1 MPGTSDSTSEPYT
14 IRDLAREVERQK
26 DLHGMDGPKLLAGL
40 REPISR
46 ILASDLTNVGVKRE
60 ENHIDESRY
69 LYYDGDVSITFDHM
83 PQGKDI
89 PPHDHG
95 IWEALAVYSG
105 RLHHT
110 VYDRKDD
117 GTREGYAELTVI
129 DDRVL
134 QPGEMAI
141 VAPPAEIHGFT
152 AQTDDTWTVTVVG
165 GPYKLDRAYYKPEEN
180 AYFMANPK
188 RQKVV

>member
-1 MPGTSDSTSEPYT
+1 MSANPADAPYT
-14 IRDLAREVERQK
+14 IRDLAREVERLK
-26 DLHGMDGPKLLAGL
+26 ELHGMDGPKLLEGL
-40 REPISR
+40 RTPLGR
-46 ILASDLTNVGVKRE
+46 ILGDDLSATGVKRQG
-60 ENHIDESRY
+60 NHIDESRY

-83 PQGKDI
+83 PEGKDI

-95 IWEALAVYSG
+95 IWEALGVYSG
-105 RLHHT
+105 QLSHT

-117 GTREGYAELTVI
+117 GTRDGYAELVVI
-129 DDRVL
+129 DDRML
-134 QPGEMAI
+134 NPGDMAI

-188 RQKVV
+188 KEKVV

>member
-1 MPGTSDSTSEPYT
+1 MSANPAEAPYT
-14 IRDLAREVERQK
+14 IRDLAREVERLK
-26 DLHGMDGPKLLAGL
+26 ALYGMDGSRLLEGL
-40 REPISR
+40 RTPLGR
-46 ILASDLTNVGVKRE
+46 ILDNDLSATGVKRQG
-60 ENHIDESRY
+60 NHIDESRY

-83 PQGKDI
+83 PEGKDI

-95 IWEALAVYSG
+95 IWEALGVYSG
-105 RLHHT
+105 QLSHT

-117 GTREGYAELTVI
+117 GTREGYAELVVI
-129 DDRVL
+129 DDRML
-134 QPGEMAI
+134 NPGDMAI

-180 AYFMANPK
+180 AYFLANPK
-188 RQKVV
+188 KQKVV

>member
-1 MPGTSDSTSEPYT
+1 MPGTSASTSEPYT

-60 ENHIDESRY
+60 GNHIDESRY

-83 PQGKDI
+83 PEGKDI

>member
-1 MPGTSDSTSEPYT
+1 MMSRNEIYS
-14 IRDLAREVERQK
+14 IRDLAREVERQR
-26 DLHGMDGPKLLAGL
+26 DLHGMNGAKLLESL
-40 REPISR
+40 REPIGR
-46 ILASDLTNVGVKRE
+46 ILASDLSAAGVKRE
-60 ENHIDESRY
+60 GNHIDESRY
-69 LYYDGDVSITFDHM
+69 LYYDGDISITFDHM
-83 PQGKDI
+83 PEGKDI

-95 IWEALAVYSG
+95 VWEALAVYSG
-105 RLHHT
+105 RLSHT
-110 VYDRKDD
+110 VYDRRDD
-117 GTREGYAELTVI
+117 GSKEGYAELEVI

-134 QPGEMAI
+134 QPGDIAI

-165 GPYKLDRAYYKPEEN
+165 GPYKLDRVYYKPEEN

>member
-1 MPGTSDSTSEPYT
+1 MSATSAPATNAYT

-26 DLHGMDGPKLLAGL
+26 VLHGMDGAKLLMGL
-40 REPISR
+40 REPIGR
-46 ILASDLTNVGVKRE
+46 ILASDLTSVGVKRE
-60 ENHIDESRY
+60 GNHIDESRY
-69 LYYDGDVSITFDHM
+69 LYYDGDISITFDHM
-83 PQGKDI
+83 PEGKDI

-95 IWEALAVYSG
+95 IWEALGVYSG

-110 VYDRKDD
+110 VYDRMDD
-117 GTREGYAELTVI
+117 GTKDGYAELTVI
-129 DDRVL
+129 DDRML
-134 QPGEMAI
+134 EPGEIAI

-165 GPYKLDRAYYKPEEN
+165 GPYKLDRAYYKPDEN

>member
-1 MPGTSDSTSEPYT
+1 MPSETPNT

-26 DLHGMDGPKLLAGL
+26 ALHGNDGPSLLEGL
-40 REPISR
+40 RAPIER
-46 ILASDLTNVGVKRE
+46 ILASDLSGAGVKRE
-60 ENHIDESRY
+60 GNHINESRY
-69 LYYDGDVSITFDHM
+69 LYYDGDISITFDHM
-83 PQGKDI
+83 PNGKDI

-105 RLHHT
+105 RLSHT

-117 GTREGYAELTVI
+117 GTKDGYAELEVI
-129 DDRVL
+129 DDRML
-134 QPGEMAI
+134 EPGDIAM

>member
-1 MPGTSDSTSEPYT
+1 MSASSTPATNGYT
-14 IRDLAREVERQK
+14 VRDLARDVERQK
-26 DLHGMDGPKLLAGL
+26 ALHGMDGAKLLMGL
-40 REPISR
+40 RGPIGR
-46 ILASDLTNVGVKRE
+46 ILARDLTSVGVKRE
-60 ENHIDESRY
+60 GNHIDESRY
-69 LYYDGDVSITFDHM
+69 LYYDGDISITFDHM
-83 PQGKDI
+83 PEGKDI

-95 IWEALAVYSG
+95 IWEVLGVYSG

-110 VYDRKDD
+110 VYDRMDD
-117 GTREGYAELTVI
+117 GTKEGYAELTVI
-129 DDRVL
+129 DDRML
-134 QPGEMAI
+134 EPGEIAI

-165 GPYKLDRAYYKPEEN
+165 GPYKLDRAYYKPDEN

>member
-1 MPGTSDSTSEPYT
+1 MSANSAHAPYT

-26 DLHGMDGPKLLAGL
+26 ALHGMDGPKLLDGL
-40 REPISR
+40 REPIGR
-46 ILASDLTNVGVKRE
+46 ILASDLTIVGVKRE
-60 ENHIDESRY
+60 GNHIDESRY

-83 PQGKDI
+83 PGGKDI

-105 RLHHT
+105 RLRHT

-117 GTREGYAELTVI
+117 GTKEGYAELEVI
-129 DDRVL
+129 DDRTL
-134 QPGEMAI
+134 EPGEMAI

-165 GPYKLDRAYYKPEEN
+165 GPYKPDRAYYKPEEN

>member
-1 MPGTSDSTSEPYT
+1 MSDGSPYT
-14 IRDLAREVERQK
+14 IRDLVREVERQR
-26 DLHGMDGPKLLAGL
+26 DLHGMNGPDLLSGL

-46 ILASDLTNVGVKRE
+46 ILESDFSSVGVKRE
-60 ENHIDESRY
+60 GNHIDESRY
-69 LYYDGDVSITFDHM
+69 LYYDGDISITLDHM
-83 PQGKDI
+83 PEGKDI

-95 IWEALAVYSG
+95 VWEALAVYSG
-105 RLHHT
+105 RLSHT

-117 GTREGYAELTVI
+117 GTKEGYAELEII
-129 DDRVL
+129 DDRML
-134 QPGEMAI
+134 EPGDMAI

-188 RQKVV
+188 RREVV